1 MRNGW
6 ILTRTETVIFVVG
19 LALPG
24 RWALWVVGCG
34 VEVASR
40 SPEAK

>member
-19 LALPG
+19 LALLVG
-24 RWALWVVGCG
+24 GALWAFG
-34 VEVASR
+34 
-40 SPEAK
+40 

>member
-19 LALPG
+19 LALLVG
-24 RWALWVVGCG
+24 GALWAVG
-34 VEVASR
+34 
-40 SPEAK
+40 

>member
-19 LALPG
+19 SALLVG
-24 RWALWVVGCG
+24 GALWAVG
-34 VEVASR
+34 
-40 SPEAK
+40 